1 MSDKW
6 IELLPKRKY
15 MNSRCPEN
23 VCEAVSY
30 NNCLKD
36 VIAALKGKV
45 ILVEELPSVEE
56 IKTFLGGG
64 GKAGIVGQVDW
75 DIVAKSI
82 RALIEK
88 KADVLG

>member
-6 IELLPKRKY
+6 VELLPKRKY

-45 ILVEELPSVEE
+45 ILVEELPTIEQIMEAMSPINNSDDDNFER
-56 IKTFLGGG
+56 
-64 GKAGIVGQVDW
+64 
-75 DIVAKSI
+75 VAKSI